1 MMRPMKLEENGAGF
15 EVDDIL
21 NDLAQGHE
29 SVHTNH
35 NLNMIDLNGVEID
48 EIIKHTRRGVRWDD
62 DNNDVVNIPPENDDG
77 GDEDVRDV
85 DASTSARRPWT
96 WMALVVVWSLLA
108 FAALAGVGYG
118 VGYAISRSSPSS
130 EVTVSS
136 SMMEVVDAAIPS
148 YSPTYMPVAAL
159 RSVEKIVSNDV
170 EPGSL
175 YSLDGD
181 VRRGRNR
188 RRTGGLRRDLSD
200 D

>member
-1 MMRPMKLEENGAGF
+1 MKLEENGAGF
-15 EVDDIL
+15 EVDEIL

-48 EIIKHTRRGVRWDD
+48 EIIKHTKRGVRWND
-62 DNNDVVNIPPENDDG
+62 DNNDVVNIPPENDDSFE
-77 GDEDVRDV
+77 EDVRDV

-96 WMALVVVWSLLA
+96 WTALVVVWSLLA

-130 EVTVSS
+130 EATVSS
-136 SMMEVVDAAIPS
+136 SMMEAVEAEISS

-159 RSVEKIVSNDV
+159 RTVEQIVSNDV

-175 YSLDGD
+175 YGLDGD
-181 VRRGRNR
+181 VRRARNR
-188 RRTGGLRRDLSD
+188 RRTGGLRPDPSED
-200 D
+200 